1 MLSKSVGLALSLMAP
16 LAQVT
21 GNMLGGTVWI
31 DADRDGLRSD
41 NEPPLAWVLVIVADA
56 KGSRIAAAATGPAG
70 HYQVG
75 GLPDGTYT
83 VCFGLGG
90 FSVTRPNAGE
100 DDLDSDAEQV
110 SGCTR
115 PVNLGPDNRDNPTV
129 DAGVIAPG
137 DR

>member
-1 MLSKSVGLALSLMAP
+1 MLSKSVGLALALMAP

-21 GNMLGGTVWI
+21 G
-31 DADRDGLRSD
+31 
-41 NEPPLAWVLVIVADA
+41 LVR
-56 KGSRIAAAATGPAG
+56 GSTAATGPAG
-70 HYQVG
+70 HYQMG

-110 SGCTR
+110 NGCTR

-137 DR
+137 SR